1 MGESMFDPVTEQML
15 GLIRGY
21 WVSQIVGTLAE
32 LKIPDRLANGALRHD
47 ELAKEIG
54 CDSQATYRLLR
65 ASASVGVISAK
76 SDGRFGLTPLG
87 EKLRSNVP
95 GSMRDIAV
103 AVTAPGHWL
112 SWGRLAEAVRSG
124 KRQTPATLGRELF
137 QYYAENPHEGSAF
150 TGAMSNLSTMIAG
163 DLARVLDVAPR
174 LHVVDIGGASGAII
188 AALLESNPGLRG
200 TILELADVVPRAR
213 TALAERGFS
222 SRCQVVEGDFFKAV
236 PRADIHILKWII
248 HDWDDVQSVRILSN
262 CARALERN
270 GRVILIER
278 VLPEDERP
286 SYAALAD
293 LNMLVLLPG
302 RERTAK
308 QYGKLFEAAGLRLD
322 RVTET
327 ASAIQIIEASA
338 VPS

>member
-1 MGESMFDPVTEQML
+1 MGKSMFDPITEQML

-54 CDSQATYRLLR
+54 CDCQATYRLLR

-163 DLARVLDVAPR
+163 DLARVLDTSTAE
-174 LHVVDIGGASGAII
+174 HVVDIGGASGAII
-188 AALLESNPGLRG
+188 AALLESNPALRG

-213 TALAERGFS
+213 TALAERGLS

-236 PRADIHILKWII
+236 PPADIHILKQII
-248 HDWDDVQSVRILSN
+248 HDWDDEQSVRILSN
-262 CARALERN
+262 CAHSLRRN
-270 GRVILIER
+270 GRVILIEY
-278 VLPEDERP
+278 VLPEDGRF
-286 SYAALAD
+286 SYAPLMD

-302 RERTAK
+302 CERTAE
-308 QYGKLFEAAGLRLD
+308 QYSELFNAAGLRLN
-322 RVTET
+322 RLIET
-327 ASAIQIIEASA
+327 ASPMHVIEGLVVS
-338 VPS
+338 S

>member
-1 MGESMFDPVTEQML
+1 MFDPVTEQMF
-15 GLIRGY
+15 GMIRGY

-32 LKIPDRLANGALRHD
+32 LKIPDHLANGALRHD

-54 CDSQATYRLLR
+54 CDSLATYRLLR

-76 SDGRFGLTPLG
+76 SDGRFGLTVLG
-87 EKLRSNVP
+87 ERLRSNVP

-137 QYYAENPHEGSAF
+137 QYYADNPDEGSAF
-150 TGAMSNLSTMIAG
+150 TGAMSNMSTMIAE
-163 DLARVLDVAPR
+163 DLARVLDTSTAE
-174 LHVVDIGGASGAII
+174 HVVDIGGASGAII
-188 AALLESNPGLRG
+188 AALLESNPALRG

-213 TALAERGFS
+213 MALAERGLS

-236 PRADIHILKWII
+236 PPADMHILKQII
-248 HDWDDVQSVRILSN
+248 HDWDDEQSVRILSN
-262 CARALERN
+262 CAHSLRRN
-270 GRVILIER
+270 GRVILIEY
-278 VLPEDERP
+278 VLPEDGRF
-286 SYAALAD
+286 SYVPLMD

-302 RERTAK
+302 CERTAE
-308 QYGKLFEAAGLRLD
+308 QYSELFNAAGLRLN
-322 RVTET
+322 RLIET
-327 ASAIQIIEASA
+327 ASPMHVIEGLVVS
-338 VPS
+338 S

>member
-1 MGESMFDPVTEQML
+1 MGESMFDPITEQML

-21 WVSQIVGTLAE
+21 WVSQIVGTLAK

-65 ASASVGVISAK
+65 ASATVGVISAK
-76 SDGRFGLTPLG
+76 SDGRFGLTLLG

-124 KRQTPATLGRELF
+124 KRQTQATLGRELF
-137 QYYAENPHEGSAF
+137 QYYADNPHEGSAF
-150 TGAMSNLSTMIAG
+150 TGAMSNLSTMIAE
-163 DLARVLDVAPR
+163 DLARVLDTSTAE
-174 LHVVDIGGASGAII
+174 HVVDIGGASGAII
-188 AALLESNPGLRG
+188 AALLESNPALHG

-213 TALAERGFS
+213 TALAERGLS

-236 PRADIHILKWII
+236 PPADIHILKQII
-248 HDWDDVQSVRILSN
+248 HDWDDEQSVRILSN
-262 CARALERN
+262 CARSLRRN
-270 GRVILIER
+270 GRVILIEY
-278 VLPEDERP
+278 VLAEDGRF
-286 SYAALAD
+286 SYVPLMD

-302 RERTAK
+302 CERTAK
-308 QYGKLFEAAGLRLD
+308 QYSELFNAAGLRLN
-322 RVTET
+322 RLIET
-327 ASAIQIIEASA
+327 ASPMHVIEGLVVS
-338 VPS
+338 P

>member
-1 MGESMFDPVTEQML
+1 MFDPVTEQML
-15 GLIRGY
+15 GLIRGF

-32 LKIPDRLANGALRHD
+32 LKIPDRLAKGALRHD

-103 AVTAPGHWL
+103 AITAPGHWL

-137 QYYAENPHEGSAF
+137 QYYAENPDEGSAF
-150 TGAMSNLSTMIAG
+150 TGAMSNMSTMIAE
-163 DLARVLDVAPR
+163 DVARVLDTSTAEHVA
-174 LHVVDIGGASGAII
+174 DIGGGSGAII
-188 AALLESNPGLRG
+188 AALLESNPALRG

-213 TALAERGFS
+213 TALAERGLS

-236 PRADIHILKWII
+236 PPADIHILKQII
-248 HDWDDVQSVRILSN
+248 HDWNDEQSIRILSN
-262 CARALERN
+262 CAHSLRRN
-270 GRVILIER
+270 GRVILIEY
-278 VLPEDERP
+278 VLPEDGRF
-286 SYAALAD
+286 SYVPLMD

-302 RERTAK
+302 CERTAE
-308 QYGKLFEAAGLRLD
+308 QYSGLFNAAGLRLN
-322 RVTET
+322 RLIET
-327 ASAIQIIEASA
+327 ASPMHVIEGLVVS
-338 VPS
+338 S

>member
-1 MGESMFDPVTEQML
+1 MFDPITEQML

-32 LKIPDRLANGALRHD
+32 LKIPDRLARGAVRHD
-47 ELAKEIG
+47 ALAKEIG

-65 ASASVGVISAK
+65 ASASVGVISAM

-87 EKLRSNVP
+87 EKLRSNLP

-103 AVTAPGHWL
+103 AITAPGHWL

-137 QYYAENPHEGSAF
+137 QYYAENPDEGSAF
-150 TGAMSNLSTMIAG
+150 TGAMSNMSTMIAE
-163 DLARVLDVAPR
+163 DVARVLDTSTAEHVA
-174 LHVVDIGGASGAII
+174 DIGGGSGAII
-188 AALLESNPGLRG
+188 AALLESNPALRG

-213 TALAERGFS
+213 TALAERGLS

-236 PRADIHILKWII
+236 PPADIHILKQII
-248 HDWDDVQSVRILSN
+248 HDWDDEQSVRILSN
-262 CARALERN
+262 CAHSLRRN
-270 GRVILIER
+270 GRVILIEY
-278 VLPEDERP
+278 VLPEDGRF
-286 SYAALAD
+286 SYAPLMD

-302 RERTAK
+302 CERTAQ
-308 QYGKLFEAAGLRLD
+308 QYSELFNAAGLRLN
-322 RVTET
+322 RLIET
-327 ASAIQIIEASA
+327 ASPMHVIEGLVVS
-338 VPS
+338 S